1 MKNDNTTTTQA
12 HNIIGNG
19 TVIKG
24 EIESNGDMRI
34 DGKVNGSVKSNG
46 KVVVGQNGVIEGTLI
61 CKQADIS
68 GYVKGNIKVEELT
81 AMQSTARL
89 EVDLVTKQL
98 FIEVGAVFTGHC
110 NMGSATTVNNEVKK

>member
-1 MKNDNTTTTQA
+1 MRNEDTTSTQA

-24 EIESNGDMRI
+24 EIESEGDIRI

-46 KVVVGQNGVIEGTLI
+46 KVVIGQNGSIEGTLT
-61 CKQADIS
+61 CKNADIS
-68 GYVKGNIKVEELT
+68 GFVKGNIKVEELT
-81 AMQSTARL
+81 SMKSTARL
-89 EVDLVTKQL
+89 EVELVTKQL

-110 NMGSATTVNNEVKK
+110 DMSNTATVKSEVKK